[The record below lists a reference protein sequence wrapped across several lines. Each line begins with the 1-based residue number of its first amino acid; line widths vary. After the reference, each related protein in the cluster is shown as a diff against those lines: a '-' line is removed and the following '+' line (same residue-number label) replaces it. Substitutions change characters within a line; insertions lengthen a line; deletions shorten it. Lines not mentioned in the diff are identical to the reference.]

1 MPSQCSTNVGSI
13 EDQTNKVCKNYCQ
26 AAGIQD
32 VSTDLTAVNTSDE
45 RSLDRVCDTNNKPS
59 KSEVQWPPSNSNDAM
74 NKPDEAAAAVS
85 KTCTDFTTAASQF
98 NKTGEQRCN
107 FASWL
112 ASQEFDASAIA
123 WNGDD
128 NNPQEVINN
137 TENNNILVG
146 GGGGGEN
153 DVASQIGQP
162 RTIGRSRSC
171 EYSRDEFE
179 NLQEEDDDENELLK
193 KEVGQDGDDDG
204 YVSIADVTG
213 SKWTNKLKE
222 MGVND
227 VWEKVACTMSPTS
240 CVQDVNWKCWEGK
253 TPSKKVNS
261 TSKYLFHKS
270 TPGSP
275 APSILKK
282 DSSFVVDTMEGSL
295 SSNGQTIHQKSVSI
309 DIDEKNKSSAAEK
322 NCGASIGTASLT
334 ADGSRHE
341 DEDKAKNP
349 AVDADQKKPSPT
361 SVTDVQPSSSDI
373 LPSSSKDQ
381 EDEDIVKKL
390 GLVPCENSSSSN
402 MPLQPKNLNDS
413 LFSNT
418 SSHVSSL
425 TGRVTTKSGGGQ
437 GVATDLSSVATPL
450 AGEDLLDGVGSIKDT
465 FATPNRFDCNAP
477 SSDVNTPGGIDSCT
491 YSVSPI
497 QAQPAAHL
505 SSELTTI
512 TDTSIS
518 KSTDPFETTPFP
530 SDNGAQSQQ
539 DELEDDT
546 GRSDTPLMCGLS
558 RRRAKAKERMRSRM
572 RLNR

>member
-1 MPSQCSTNVGSI
+1 MPNLSISKSRRSTSSHSRRIGSGRNNNRRTQGGKKKQQGSNNGASVSSTSSTAAAIAPYIPKPLSDMHTNFLQKFERLSSLIDDTLKSIDGIVSTSLCADIRDGLMDEKHEVADDAKSMFDDATFVLGSI

-26 AAGIQD
+26 AAGVGIQD

-59 KSEVQWPPSNSNDAM
+59 MSEVQWPQ
-74 NKPDEAAAAVS
+74 EL
-85 KTCTDFTTAASQF
+85 
-98 NKTGEQRCN
+98 QRCN

-112 ASQEFDASAIA
+112 ASQEF
-123 WNGDD
+123 
-128 NNPQEVINN
+128 
-137 TENNNILVG
+137 
-146 GGGGGEN
+146 
-153 DVASQIGQP
+153 VASVI
-162 RTIGRSRSC
+162 
-171 EYSRDEFE
+171 
-179 NLQEEDDDENELLK
+179 
-193 KEVGQDGDDDG
+193 
-204 YVSIADVTG
+204 VS
-213 SKWTNKLKE
+213 
-222 MGVND
+222 VND
-227 VWEKVACTMSPTS
+227 V
-240 CVQDVNWKCWEGK
+240 
-253 TPSKKVNS
+253 
-261 TSKYLFHKS
+261 
-270 TPGSP
+270 
-275 APSILKK
+275 
-282 DSSFVVDTMEGSL
+282 SL
-295 SSNGQTIHQKSVSI
+295 
-309 DIDEKNKSSAAEK
+309 
-322 NCGASIGTASLT
+322 L
-334 ADGSRHE
+334 
-341 DEDKAKNP
+341 EDKAKNA

-361 SVTDVQPSSSDI
+361 SATDAQPSSSDI
-373 LPSSSKDQ
+373 DIPSSSKDQ

-425 TGRVTTKSGGGQ
+425 TGRVTTKSGGGP

-450 AGEDLLDGVGSIKDT
+450 AGEDLLDGVESIKDT

-491 YSVSPI
+491 YSVSPF

-530 SDNGAQSQQ
+530 SDNGTHESQQ

-546 GRSDTPLMCGLS
+546 GRSDTPLMCGFSSSDSNDQTHSS
-558 RRRAKAKERMRSRM
+558 RRIKAKGRMRRRM
-572 RLNR
+572 RLKN

>member
-1 MPSQCSTNVGSI
+1 M
-13 EDQTNKVCKNYCQ
+13 
-26 AAGIQD
+26 
-32 VSTDLTAVNTSDE
+32 
-45 RSLDRVCDTNNKPS
+45 
-59 KSEVQWPPSNSNDAM
+59 
-74 NKPDEAAAAVS
+74 
-85 KTCTDFTTAASQF
+85 
-98 NKTGEQRCN
+98 
-107 FASWL
+107 
-112 ASQEFDASAIA
+112 ASQEFDASAIV

-146 GGGGGEN
+146 GGENN
-153 DVASQIGQP
+153 DVASQIVGQP

-270 TPGSP
+270 TPGS
-275 APSILKK
+275 AATSTMKQPSILKK

-309 DIDEKNKSSAAEK
+309 DIEQKNTSSAAEK

-334 ADGSRHE
+334 ADGSLHE

-373 LPSSSKDQ
+373 PSSSKDQ

-418 SSHVSSL
+418 SSHVSSV
-425 TGRVTTKSGGGQ
+425 TGRVTTKSGGGP

-450 AGEDLLDGVGSIKDT
+450 AGEDLLDGVESIKDT

-546 GRSDTPLMCGLS
+546 GRSDTPLMCGFSSSDSNDQTHSS
-558 RRRAKAKERMRSRM
+558 RRIKAKGRMRRRM
-572 RLNR
+572 RLKN